1 LGLGHPVAVARILL
15 LACLRRIEDDMIV
28 GWMLCWDVRCE
39 MQQKTEDLKILVLRL
54 CFNRSSFHRSSLE
67 KFKMISKTVT
77 IKLCRLPST
86 MTSYNRGYSIFKLP
100 VIFVKNSFETI
111 VCLKARPNKH
121 FKIDWTFEFFCDN
134 KLY

>member
-39 MQQKTEDLKILVLRL
+39 MQQKTED
-54 CFNRSSFHRSSLE
+54 FSSSTLLQSFIIHNSSAFTSLA

-77 IKLCRLPST
+77 IKLCRLLST
-86 MTSYNRGYSIFKLP
+86 MTSYNRGYSIFK
-100 VIFVKNSFETI
+100 I
-111 VCLKARPNKH
+111 VCHFCQKQLWNSCLFESKAKQTLQNRLN
-121 FKIDWTFEFFCDN
+121 FWI
-134 KLY
+134 LLR